1 VGGDANRY
9 EQPAFEYLSIGCER
23 CHGPGEAHANLRLA
37 GKEVAGDAD
46 LTIVNPAKLS
56 AGLRDDVCN
65 QCHLIGDIRV
75 MQPGKTDLDF
85 RPGTPLDS
93 IASTFNL
100 PAAMKPPGSQAVDQV
115 NQMKMSRCWQQS
127 NGKLG
132 CISCHDPHQ
141 SMHGPQAVSSYRNRC
156 LSCHDTSACAAPPNN
171 RQATSPPDN
180 CLACHMPQSEVSD
193 VAHAARTNHGI
204 PRDDVQALER
214 LLADNFGAQNE
225 LSWETPVEGQR
236 DPGLRSLALAY
247 SKAAEKLQFFL
258 GRATGLMERAVKTLP
273 DDAEV
278 QAEFG
283 RLLSRVGPA
292 RRKDAVSALE
302 RGLALGSPSLAAKAV
317 LAQIYREQGDTEQA
331 IKLYREAIASDPYD
345 SSLSLS
351 LARIYVSAN
360 RLEEAQALVAKVK
373 SFDPAN
379 PALEEFSGNGP

>member
-1 VGGDANRY
+1 
-9 EQPAFEYLSIGCER
+9 
-23 CHGPGEAHANLRLA
+23 
-37 GKEVAGDAD
+37 
-46 LTIVNPAKLS
+46 
-56 AGLRDDVCN
+56 
-65 QCHLIGDIRV
+65 
-75 MQPGKTDLDF
+75 
-85 RPGTPLDS
+85 
-93 IASTFNL
+93 
-100 PAAMKPPGSQAVDQV
+100 
-115 NQMKMSRCWQQS
+115 
-127 NGKLG
+127 
-132 CISCHDPHQ
+132 
-141 SMHGPQAVSSYRNRC
+141 
-156 LSCHDTSACAAPPNN
+156 
-171 RQATSPPDN
+171 
-180 CLACHMPQSEVSD
+180 
-193 VAHAARTNHGI
+193 
-204 PRDDVQALER
+204 VQALER

-360 RLEEAQALVAKVK
+360 RREEAQALVAKVK

-379 PALEEFSGNGP
+379 PALEEFSGKGP